1 MHLGDH
7 LEVVHLGTPIS
18 LGVIVLKRSLSLVL
32 HLIIMSYQGGSSSN
46 S

>member
-32 HLIIMSYQGGSSSN
+32 HLIIMSYQSGYLSN

>member
-7 LEVVHLGTPIS
+7 LEVVHLGTQLS
-18 LGVIVLKRSLSLVL
+18 LGVIVLKRSLSVVL
-32 HLIIMSYQGGSSSN
+32 HLIIMSYQSGYLSN